1 MKISTQNKDKTKT
14 TQKTA
19 QNRKNHQ
26 EEVIARH
33 DPKRA
38 GGILHQKPTV
48 VVACYNFEHFAGK
61 D

>member
-19 QNRKNHQ
+19 QNRKNHH
-26 EEVIARH
+26 EDVIARH